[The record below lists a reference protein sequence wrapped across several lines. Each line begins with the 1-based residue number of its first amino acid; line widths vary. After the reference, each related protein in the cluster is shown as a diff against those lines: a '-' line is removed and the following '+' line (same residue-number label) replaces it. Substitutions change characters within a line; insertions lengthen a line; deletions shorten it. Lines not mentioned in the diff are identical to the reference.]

1 MDEPGGAVVWDSE
14 TKTAESRRFRR
25 QKSLV
30 GAIVGFRE
38 RMERD
43 RASIRLEH
51 EVGSEDHGQMQHRES
66 QKLATRHSRVGFQV
80 LNLRGEVLSDEP
92 LIGVEESLLPGVGLA
107 NNVVRNPLC
116 GMIL

>member
-1 MDEPGGAVVWDSE
+1 MVWDSE

-30 GAIVGFRE
+30 GEIVGFRE
-38 RMERD
+38 RMERH

-80 LNLRGEVLSDEP
+80 LNLRERYLAMNNLLS
-92 LIGVEESLLPGVGLA
+92 SGL
-107 NNVVRNPLC
+107 R
-116 GMIL
+116 ILSGRHFVDFIIFSTKCQSILQA

>member
-1 MDEPGGAVVWDSE
+1 VVWDSE

-30 GAIVGFRE
+30 GEIVGFRE

-80 LNLRGEVLSDEP
+80 LNLRERYLVFGP
-92 LIGVEESLLPGVGLA
+92 FCATTVETEQQFDTKPNSPRELEFKFPKSLLYCVL
-107 NNVVRNPLC
+107 
-116 GMIL
+116 

>member
-1 MDEPGGAVVWDSE
+1 MVWDSE

-30 GAIVGFRE
+30 GEIVGFRE

-66 QKLATRHSRVGFQV
+66 QKLATRHSCVGFQV
-80 LNLRGEVLSDEP
+80 LNLRERYLGQEQDYATIS
-92 LIGVEESLLPGVGLA
+92 SLCEL
-107 NNVVRNPLC
+107 
-116 GMIL
+116 